1 MLLSDQI
8 SWFSWLADEVM
19 RMRSCESRLQLQLQ
33 GPELEESVPG
43 KKHLRSACVR
53 VCVCVW
59 CGGFNLPAGICV
71 QEMGRQ
77 RVGAAVILECL
88 SLRGV
93 EWSMMQ
99 VLQFRVEMEY
109 VAAAVEGGGWGEPKT
124 KLR

>member
-1 MLLSDQI
+1 M
-8 SWFSWLADEVM
+8 
-19 RMRSCESRLQLQLQ
+19 QLQLQ
-33 GPELEESVPG
+33 GSELEESVPG

-59 CGGFNLPAGICV
+59 CGGFDLPAGICV